1 MTNEDQIEEYTY
13 LRGIEILLSLVA
25 LEKTINLMR
34 NVPKYNTILS
44 NVISIILQAIATPS
58 VDPLVCKAGVSLF
71 GRHGM

>member
-25 LEKTINLMR
+25 LEKTINLMQ

-44 NVISIILQAIATPS
+44 NVISIILQVIATPS
-58 VDPLVCKAGVSLF
+58 VDTLVRKAGVSFF
-71 GRHGM
+71 GGHGT